1 MDTQSPHPPREA
13 FRKLID
19 GAASP
24 AEARETV
31 RHLVSGC
38 PSCSRTAQEARSE
51 PSGPR
56 SWSYDAVFE
65 RLERNLTRELQKRD
79 GERITAQQLFAEL
92 LGHEAVEGL
101 LQVQG
106 TRAYASLALCELLL
120 QKSHA
125 LRETDPVQARRSAEL
140 AKLVAEQLDLGLY
153 GASVVQDLR
162 ALAWI
167 YFVNASR
174 IEADLRSAESSLEL
188 ARRLEQEVGG
198 DPSLSADL
206 LTLKA
211 SLLSYGGRFE
221 EAIPALNRVASLYR
235 RMGERHLLGRTL
247 IQKGAVLGNAGKP
260 EAAARLIRRGIDL
273 IDAAREPRLMVCA
286 THNLIWFLNESGRKG
301 QALDCLDGA
310 RRLYERAGDRR
321 DLGRLRWLEGKLASR
336 LEDAEKALIDAR
348 DRLLRE
354 GLPYEAA
361 LAALDLAML
370 YAGERRAGDMR
381 RHTEQMLPLFRSGDM
396 YREAVM
402 ALLSFQQGEGAS
414 GPAGFLSEMGSYLH
428 RAWEE
433 KNPKELAPAAGV

>member
-1 MDTQSPHPPREA
+1 MDAQPSHPPREA

-19 GAASP
+19 GTALP
-24 AEARETV
+24 AEAREVV
-31 RHLVSGC
+31 RHLVAGC
-38 PSCSRTAQEARSE
+38 PACSRAAQEARSA
-51 PSGPR
+51 PAGPR
-56 SWSYDAVFE
+56 SWSYDAVFD
-65 RLERNLTRELQKRD
+65 RLERNLTRELQKRH
-79 GERITAQQLFAEL
+79 GEQVTAQQLFAEL

-125 LRETDPVQARRSAEL
+125 LHESDPVQARRSAEL
-140 AKLVAEQLDLGLY
+140 ARLVAEQLDLGLY

-174 IEADLRSAESSLEL
+174 IEADLRSAESSLAL
-188 ARRLEQEVGG
+188 ARRLEREAGG
-198 DPSLSADL
+198 DPSMSADL

-211 SLLSYGGRFE
+211 YLLSYGGRFE
-221 EAIPALNRVASLYR
+221 EATRALNRVASLYR

-247 IQKGAVLGNAGKP
+247 IQKGAVLGNAGRP

-273 IDAAREPRLMVCA
+273 IDTAREPRLMVCA

-310 RRLYERAGDRR
+310 RRLYERAGDRK
-321 DLGRLRWLEGKLASR
+321 DLGRLRWLEGKLAPR
-336 LEDAEKALIDAR
+336 LEDAEKALLDAR

-370 YAGERRAGDMR
+370 YAGERRASDMR
-381 RHTEQMLPLFRSGDM
+381 RHTGQMLPLFHSGDM

-402 ALLSFQQGEGAS
+402 ALLSFQQGDGGA
-414 GPAGFLSEMGSYLH
+414 GPAGFLAEMGSYLH

-433 KNPKELAPAAGV
+433 KNPKGLAPAAGV